1 MRIVIADDSVLFR
14 EGLVRVMTELGHEV
28 PQAVGDAGVLV
39 TAVAAHRPDLAV
51 VDIRM
56 PPDLASDGARAAATI
71 RSTWPVV
78 AVVLLS
84 QHIELR
90 HCLGLIG
97 TPRFG
102 YLLKDRVLDLAE
114 FDTALRRVAAGG
126 TALDPEVVQALV
138 QARRAPS
145 ALDTLTDREREV
157 LGLVAQG
164 LSNSAVAGILHLS
177 ERTIEAHMRSVFTR
191 LGLQDDGTTH
201 RRVHAVV
208 TWLESEGNRVR

>member
-1 MRIVIADDSVLFR
+1 VGHAAALVSSVATR
-14 EGLVRVMTELGHEV
+14 
-28 PQAVGDAGVLV
+28 A
-39 TAVAAHRPDLAV
+39 PDLAV

-71 RSTWPVV
+71 RSRWPAV

-90 HCLGLIG
+90 QCLHLIG
-97 TPRFG
+97 TPGFG

-114 FDTALRRVAAGG
+114 LDSALRRVVGGG
-126 TALDPEVVQALV
+126 TTLDPQVVQALV

-157 LGLVAQG
+157 LGLAAQG
-164 LSNSAVAGILHLS
+164 LSNSAVAAMLHLS

-191 LGLQDDGTTH
+191 LGLHDDGHTH

-208 TWLESEGNRVR
+208 TWLESHGG